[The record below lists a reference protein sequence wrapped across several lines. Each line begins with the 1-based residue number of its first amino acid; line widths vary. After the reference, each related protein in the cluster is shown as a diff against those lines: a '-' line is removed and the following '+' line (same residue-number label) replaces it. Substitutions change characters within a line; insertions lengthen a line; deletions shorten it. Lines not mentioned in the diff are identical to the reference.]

1 MMNVDK
7 RQEQKPDYQA
17 LQDELELRYGAAMAQ
32 EIIDEIRKVEDPD
45 FLPDYITVKAASEV
59 LEFFR
64 AKTKEKLGI
73 LTLRRM
79 AGVWTAPGI
88 IDLDDKRME
97 KEVATFFGLYFQAQH
112 IFYRLYARAMSQYT
126 ANAPKA
132 YRAA

>member
-1 MMNVDK
+1 MEK

-17 LQDELELRYGAAMAQ
+17 LQDELELRYGVAMAQ
-32 EIIDEIRKVEDPD
+32 EIMDEIRKVEDPD

-64 AKTKEKLGI
+64 TKTKEKLGE
-73 LTLRRM
+73 LALRRM
-79 AGVWTAPGI
+79 AGAWTAPGV
-88 IDLDDKRME
+88 IDLNDRRIE
-97 KEVATFFGLYFQAQH
+97 KDAATFFGLYFQAQH